1 MHSNNRTPVTRPV
14 VFTRH
19 YYTPEEL
26 ATKSLSDCT
35 VSSTVAHGPDEVI
48 EGLFRF
54 LLESVN
60 EACLANQPELVKRL
74 TDIILENGLTR
85 FMDISKMEIIL
96 ANTRAVTLLDP
107 TVSIKDYYEFL
118 VSKYYKDID

>member
-1 MHSNNRTPVTRPV
+1 MQTNKRIPVTRPV

-19 YYTPEEL
+19 YYTPDEL
-26 ATKSLSDCT
+26 ATKTLSDCT
-35 VSSTVAHGPDEVI
+35 VSSTVAYGPNDEI

-60 EACLANQPELVKRL
+60 KACLADQPEIVKRL
-74 TDIILENGLTR
+74 TDTILENGLTR

-96 ANTRAVTLLDP
+96 ANTRAATLLDP
-107 TVSIKDYYEFL
+107 TISVKDYYESL
-118 VSKYYKDID
+118 VNEYYRTID